1 MPCVHFLCL
10 SSNVMK
16 CAIKINKVVNLVSYQ
31 TFEDRL
37 TLVSH
42 VSKES
47 FSLFGCLVQTHF
59 VCFGVIKLNHCLKLK
74 SQLHKSSFS
83 VHGTFNYVLHIRFN
97 FKHLK
102 LKSGCGPS
110 ELCNSALFRQVK
122 LLNRCQSDLKRLN
135 LHVFSL
141 C

>member
-1 MPCVHFLCL
+1 MSPKQVSAFLG
-10 SSNVMK
+10 VWFK
-16 CAIKINKVVNLVSYQ
+16 
-31 TFEDRL
+31 L
-37 TLVSH
+37 TLSVLG
-42 VSKES
+42 
-47 FSLFGCLVQTHF
+47 SLNE
-59 VCFGVIKLNHCLKLK
+59 IELK

-83 VHGTFNYVLHIRFN
+83 VHGTFKYVLYIRFS

-110 ELCNSALFRQVK
+110 ELCKSALFKQVK
-122 LLNRCQSDLKRLN
+122 LLNTCQSDLKRLN